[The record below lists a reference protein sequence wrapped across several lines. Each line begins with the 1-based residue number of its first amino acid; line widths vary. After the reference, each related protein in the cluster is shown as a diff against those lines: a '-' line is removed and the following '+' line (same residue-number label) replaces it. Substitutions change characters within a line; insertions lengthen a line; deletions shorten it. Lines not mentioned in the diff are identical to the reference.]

1 MKVAVTHILFVLI
14 ELTEDR
20 LFDKQITTEPLC
32 MVPDCRLWASKNATK
47 TELGGLW
54 TLLSGLLGKM

>member
-1 MKVAVTHILFVLI
+1 
-14 ELTEDR
+14 
-20 LFDKQITTEPLC
+20 

-54 TLLSGLLGKM
+54 TLLSELLGKMYEQVDLSF